1 MKRCILCKNDFEIEK
16 DDYRF
21 YEKIGPIINGEKIIV
36 DPPRECPSC
45 RELRRWAYRNQSS
58 LYKTKSALSGKEM
71 ISLYP
76 ADTKYT
82 VYKEDE
88 WWTDKW
94 NALDYGQ
101 EYNFSRPFFEQFYDL
116 QQKVPR
122 RALQQDG
129 SSENSEYTTY
139 GTNNKNCYMTFS
151 CGLSENVYYSDW
163 SFQMKECLDCTK
175 CIGGE
180 LLYECTDSNNCYSSM
195 YLKNCNDCRDSY
207 FLEDCYG
214 CSNCIACK
222 NLVDKQYYYFNK
234 EITKD
239 EYNRLVKEA
248 KKNNFS
254 KLSTEFEKWRISQ
267 PTKFARIIASE
278 DCTGNNIFKAKNC
291 KKCFDMLLGAE
302 DCKYC
307 YFSGGGAKDMFDCNM
322 TGQGSELVYEMQA
335 TVGSYN
341 CAFINFCR
349 VSKNCFYCDS
359 VGSCDSCFGCIGL
372 SHNSY
377 CILNKQYSKQEYEA
391 IVPKIIEHMRQNGE
405 WGVGFPIKNSPFPF
419 NDTVANELYPTKKSD
434 ALKRGF
440 IWNDNKVIAQ
450 DERAVTKDVL
460 KCEACHRRFNLI
472 PHEVFYYKRMGIC
485 NPTKC
490 FFCRRKARLT
500 SRINYALF
508 KRQCM
513 CEEAGHGHEGRCPN
527 EFETTYAPD
536 RSEIIYCQKCYET
549 TIN

>member
-1 MKRCILCKNDFEIEK
+1 
-16 DDYRF
+16 
-21 YEKIGPIINGEKIIV
+21 
-36 DPPRECPSC
+36 
-45 RELRRWAYRNQSS
+45 
-58 LYKTKSALSGKEM
+58 
-71 ISLYP
+71 
-76 ADTKYT
+76 
-82 VYKEDE
+82 
-88 WWTDKW
+88 
-94 NALDYGQ
+94 
-101 EYNFSRPFFEQFYDL
+101 
-116 QQKVPR
+116 
-122 RALQQDG
+122 
-129 SSENSEYTTY
+129 
-139 GTNNKNCYMTFS
+139 
-151 CGLSENVYYSDW
+151 
-163 SFQMKECLDCTK
+163 
-175 CIGGE
+175 
-180 LLYECTDSNNCYSSM
+180 M